1 MENTPT
7 LSVTITEG
15 LPSDTATLQRCLK
28 DASVIFMCIA
38 SNESKQGTSISYDT
52 ATSVITA
59 LQSLRNSQEPT
70 SYTKPTL
77 LELRS
82 ASLNK
87 VAAAK
92 QPWLLSTFVHFCLQY
107 CYADLQNACDLLSST
122 TADDADLL
130 DYIIV
135 DPGALHSPNGTTRT
149 GHSLSLTEGSPGV
162 MYADLGA
169 AFCEIAERRAEFRG
183 QAVLVSSVGEVTE
196 TWGVL
201 AGYLGQ
207 GALGRVW
214 G

>member
-1 MENTPT
+1 MHGAGADGGERCARRAALAALGDLLQGVLCINGPR
-7 LSVTITEG
+7 LQLG
-15 LPSDTATLQRCLK
+15 HPS
-28 DASVIFMCIA
+28 
-38 SNESKQGTSISYDT
+38 
-52 ATSVITA
+52 
-59 LQSLRNSQEPT
+59 
-70 SYTKPTL
+70 
-77 LELRS
+77 
-82 ASLNK
+82 
-87 VAAAK
+87 
-92 QPWLLSTFVHFCLQY
+92 FVHFCLQY

-207 GALGRVW
+207 GAKGRVW